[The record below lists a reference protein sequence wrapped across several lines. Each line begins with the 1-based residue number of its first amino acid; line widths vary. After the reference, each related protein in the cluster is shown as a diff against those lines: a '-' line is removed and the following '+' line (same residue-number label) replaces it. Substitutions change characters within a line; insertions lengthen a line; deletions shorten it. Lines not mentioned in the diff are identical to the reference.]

1 MNSKFPIGLDRWK
14 KSLLNRVM
22 GIKSLLTQLGLG
34 KLIGKTR
41 VSPMVRERQHFE
53 ADVRRQ
59 FEELKKK
66 GLSIPV
72 FTL

>member
-1 MNSKFPIGLDRWK
+1 MVLEWLYSMK
-14 KSLLNRVM
+14 LLLESM
-22 GIKSLLTQLGLG
+22 GLG
-34 KLIGKTR
+34 IGRWFGRTRKRR
-41 VSPMVRERQHFE
+41 VSPLTSEREQFE
-53 ADVRRQ
+53 REVKSQ